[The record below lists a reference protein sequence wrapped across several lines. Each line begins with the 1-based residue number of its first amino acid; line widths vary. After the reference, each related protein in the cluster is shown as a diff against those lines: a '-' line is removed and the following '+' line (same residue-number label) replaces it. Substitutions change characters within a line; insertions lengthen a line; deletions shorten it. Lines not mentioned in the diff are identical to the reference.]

1 MSLPQRP
8 PLPKPPPKAP
18 PPARPGLPGLPPP
31 ARSAMAAPMAPAAA
45 PVAAALPQPQA
56 PAPAIPAAVAAAP
69 AAARPQHAVPVTPRS
84 PVPLI
89 DIRGLSPAMQSMMEA
104 IRIYEELLV
113 EENAALRAGDSK
125 TVAALLD
132 RKMGATRLY
141 QDRLRTVLGDAE
153 ATRAL
158 APETRAQ
165 VVSMV
170 RSLEELAKENTLLL
184 KANMGAIEQL
194 FEVINTAA
202 RKMRKREVAYSQAG
216 VIRDYHQ
223 ASTTSL
229 AYNHTV

>member
-1 MSLPQRP
+1 M
-8 PLPKPPPKAP
+8 AP
-18 PPARPGLPGLPPP
+18 P
-31 ARSAMAAPMAPAAA
+31 AM
-45 PVAAALPQPQA
+45 V
-56 PAPAIPAAVAAAP
+56 AAP
-69 AAARPQHAVPVTPRS
+69 AAPLGQAAQATAAPATAKPVLTPPQQAVPVTPRS

-104 IRIYEELLV
+104 IRIYEDLLV
-113 EENAALRAGDSK
+113 EENAALRTGDSK

-141 QDRLRTVLGDAE
+141 QDRLRTVLGDGE

-158 APETRAQ
+158 TPEARAQ

-170 RSLEELAKENTLLL
+170 RSMEELAKENTLLL